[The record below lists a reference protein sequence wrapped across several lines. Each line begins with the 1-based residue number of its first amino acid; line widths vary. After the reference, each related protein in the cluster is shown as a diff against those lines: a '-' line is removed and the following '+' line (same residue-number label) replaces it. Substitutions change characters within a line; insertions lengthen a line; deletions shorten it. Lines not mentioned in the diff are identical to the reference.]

1 MTSETTAMRF
11 FNRQSSIVN
20 QRPICFGLRN
30 KIPMASN
37 LGMPVAVDAAVIEQ
51 ELTSLWKAE
60 GESEKAA
67 IRACSC
73 NLVVIAHDRQECE
86 LLPGLL
92 ARVAEWHPCRSLIAY
107 REDDTRDPEL
117 PGSSGMRA
125 WIHAQCSVSPAGG
138 PQTCCQA
145 VTVGARGRSV
155 GGLPNILVSLL
166 VPDLPV
172 FLYWRSFRP
181 EDWELAERVAR
192 FADLLIVDSHASKDD
207 PQNRERLLSLL
218 TSAPE
223 ELSVR
228 DLNWSRLTAWRDLVA
243 QFFDPPSLRAYAR
256 EISEVEILRTV
267 ASPANIP
274 TRTLLLTGWLASR
287 LNWRRTSVRRQ
298 DGQWISHWNGPGGEA
313 VVRFTG
319 VPVEFNQTPGISS
332 IILRARSGPSFT
344 VVREKG
350 SSFITASTEGVG
362 PVLVHSVMEDAQ
374 DEAGLL
380 IRELSLAGH
389 DHGFRQSLTEALAL
403 EQSFGEI
410 R

>member
-1 MTSETTAMRF
+1 MTMS
-11 FNRQSSIVN
+11 
-20 QRPICFGLRN
+20 
-30 KIPMASN
+30 SN
-37 LGMPVAVDAAVIEQ
+37 LGMPVAVDAAVIDQ
-51 ELTSLWKAE
+51 ELTSMWKTE
-60 GESEKAA
+60 DESEKAA

-73 NLVVIAHDRQECE
+73 NLVVIAHDREECE
-86 LLPGLL
+86 LLPELL
-92 ARVAEWHPCRSLIAY
+92 ARVAEWHPCRSLIAF
-107 REDDTRDPEL
+107 REDEDPAPEL
-117 PGSSGMRA
+117 PGSAGMRA

-138 PQTCCQA
+138 PQTCCET

-155 GGLPNILVSLL
+155 SDLPNILVSLL

-172 FLYWRSFRP
+172 FLYWRSFWP
-181 EDWELAERVAR
+181 EDRELAEKTAR

-223 ELSVR
+223 GLSVR
-228 DLNWSRLTAWRDLVA
+228 DLNWSRLTAWRDLIA
-243 QFFDPPSLRAYAR
+243 QFFDPPSLRRYAR

-267 ASPANIP
+267 GSPSNIP

-287 LNWRRTSVRRQ
+287 LNWRRTSVGRQ
-298 DGQWISHWNGPGGEA
+298 DGQWISHWNGPGGEV
-313 VVRFTG
+313 VVRFIG
-319 VPVEFNQTPGISS
+319 MPVELNQTPGISS

-350 SSFITASTEGVG
+350 SSCITASSEGIG
-362 PVLVHSVMEDAQ
+362 PVLVHSVIEDAR

-389 DHGFRQSLTEALAL
+389 DHGFRQVLTEVLAL

>member
-1 MTSETTAMRF
+1 
-11 FNRQSSIVN
+11 
-20 QRPICFGLRN
+20 
-30 KIPMASN
+30 MASN
-37 LGMPVAVDAAVIEQ
+37 FGMPVAVDAAVIEQ
-51 ELTSLWKAE
+51 ELTSLWKTE
-60 GESEKAA
+60 GEGERAA

-73 NLVVIAHDRQECE
+73 NLVVIAHDREESE
-86 LLPGLL
+86 LLPELL

-107 REDDTRDPEL
+107 REDEIHDPLL

-125 WIHAQCSVSPAGG
+125 WIHAQCSVSMTGG
-138 PQTCCQA
+138 PQTCCEA

-155 GGLPNILVSLL
+155 ADLPNILVSLL

-181 EDWELAERVAR
+181 EDRELAEKMAR

-223 ELSVR
+223 GLSVR
-228 DLNWSRLTAWRDLVA
+228 DLNWSRLTAWRDLIA
-243 QFFDPPSLRAYAR
+243 QFFDPPSLRRYAR

-287 LNWRRTSVRRQ
+287 LNWRRTSARRQ
-298 DGQWISHWNGPGGEA
+298 DGQWISRWNGPSGEA

-319 VPVEFNQTPGISS
+319 TPAELDQTPGISS

-344 VVREKG
+344 VVRKKG
-350 SSFITASTEGVG
+350 SSCITASTEGRG
-362 PVLVHSVMEDAQ
+362 PELVHSVIEDAQ
-374 DEAGLL
+374 DEAWLL

-389 DHGFRQSLTEALAL
+389 DQGFRQALAEALAL
-403 EQSFGEI
+403 ERSFK
-410 R
+410 